1 MPLIIAILAL
11 IGAGG
16 TIAASDSARPGDLL
30 FPVDR
35 SVEDIRF
42 ALTPENGKAELK
54 VKFAEERLDE
64 IESILKDEEED
75 ATEEKLDDL
84 GDEEATSTPSE
95 ASGDAKEN
103 LSRALDILT
112 IHLAEVRGLA
122 STTPGVAN
130 AIEIITARLA
140 SLTESDALPEELKL
154 RIRSDRGGIELE
166 TEDEKIKV
174 KVDDGE
180 IEVEIESEGE
190 DEDGDDD
197 SDNRGTSAN
206 SGPGSF
212 NSGSGSTNSGVNDDD
227 DSDANEDISDTDDDS
242 ALSDDDADDTD
253 DNSSSGSGD
262 DGEEE
267 NEDDNSGSG
276 SSN

>member
-30 FPVDR
+30 FPADR

-64 IESILKDEEED
+64 IESILKDEEEVD

-95 ASGDAKEN
+95 ASGDSKEN
-103 LSRALDILT
+103 LPRALDILT

-130 AIEIITARLA
+130 AIEIITARLP
-140 SLTESDALPEELKL
+140 SLTQSDGPP
-154 RIRSDRGGIELE
+154 
-166 TEDEKIKV
+166 
-174 KVDDGE
+174 
-180 IEVEIESEGE
+180 VEIQLPLRRDHG
-190 DEDGDDD
+190 
-197 SDNRGTSAN
+197 AN
-206 SGPGSF
+206 K
-212 NSGSGSTNSGVNDDD
+212 
-227 DSDANEDISDTDDDS
+227 
-242 ALSDDDADDTD
+242 L
-253 DNSSSGSGD
+253 
-262 DGEEE
+262 
-267 NEDDNSGSG
+267 
-276 SSN
+276 

>member
-16 TIAASDSARPGDLL
+16 TIAASDSARPGALL

-35 SVEDIRF
+35 SVDDIRF

-154 RIRSDRGGIELE
+154 RIRSDRGEIELE

-190 DEDGDDD
+190 
-197 SDNRGTSAN
+197 
-206 SGPGSF
+206 
-212 NSGSGSTNSGVNDDD
+212 
-227 DSDANEDISDTDDDS
+227 
-242 ALSDDDADDTD
+242 DDDADDTD

>member
-35 SVEDIRF
+35 SVEDI
-42 ALTPENGKAELK
+42 
-54 VKFAEERLDE
+54 
-64 IESILKDEEED
+64 ESILKDEEEED

-140 SLTESDALPEELKL
+140 PRPPNDAHPLKNK
-154 RIRSDRGGIELE
+154 
-166 TEDEKIKV
+166 TPPPP
-174 KVDDGE
+174 
-180 IEVEIESEGE
+180 
-190 DEDGDDD
+190 
-197 SDNRGTSAN
+197 A
-206 SGPGSF
+206 
-212 NSGSGSTNSGVNDDD
+212 
-227 DSDANEDISDTDDDS
+227 
-242 ALSDDDADDTD
+242 
-253 DNSSSGSGD
+253 
-262 DGEEE
+262 
-267 NEDDNSGSG
+267 
-276 SSN
+276 